1 MQEQDLIIASLRMYL
16 VTVFYLFFKPHLFL
30 HTYFILFFFL
40 DKGVGDRERALTDQW
55 QPFKTLR
62 SLPGMVVAAEL
73 ERKIPLWARRGE
85 PRPPWSRATV
95 RFATQPTRLC
105 SAQNRRF
112 SPLWVWESNAV
123 REVDEQIDW
132 SRRGEESTGW
142 TDCGI
147 SQQYLQAYV
156 MEKLFPILTI
166 STCGTSLGIS
176 WWWERAKRKTSYSCD
191 SVGNNPPVDQRI
203 IGS

>member
-1 MQEQDLIIASLRMYL
+1 MGGCW
-16 VTVFYLFFKPHLFL
+16 K
-30 HTYFILFFFL
+30 
-40 DKGVGDRERALTDQW
+40 RALTDQW

-62 SLPGMVVAAEL
+62 SLSGMVVAAEL
-73 ERKIPLWARRGE
+73 ERKITLWSRRGE

-112 SPLWVWESNAV
+112 PPLQVWESNAV

-132 SRRGEESTGW
+132 SRRGEEKTGW

-166 STCGTSLGIS
+166 STCGTSLGMS